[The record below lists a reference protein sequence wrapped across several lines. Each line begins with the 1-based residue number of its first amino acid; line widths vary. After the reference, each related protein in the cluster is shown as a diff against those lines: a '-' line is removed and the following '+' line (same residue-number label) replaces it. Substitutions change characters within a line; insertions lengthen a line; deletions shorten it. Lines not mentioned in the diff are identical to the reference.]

1 MRLLWTFWLLLLML
15 VKGAYAQVVPVPLH
29 GTDEQSG
36 TAPTLTFLWAAKSAK
51 VTLVFIPGG
60 EGHLGFTP
68 DKKSLGGFYAA
79 TLKPLSDSSLT
90 SGSMHVVVFDSPT
103 ALPAGSNYPISRQ
116 SPDHLRRIESVVRFY
131 KERYGLPILIM
142 GHSNGAASITEF
154 YKMLQRE
161 GKSDLVAG
169 AVISSARN
177 GSAFSDKTN
186 LPILFLAHERD
197 GCAKS
202 TPYESKS
209 VYEAQRKTNS
219 ERLEYVVIRG
229 GEAQAQNP
237 CTSGFNM
244 FYGAGDEAYKAI
256 DIFFF
261 GP

>member
-1 MRLLWTFWLLLLML
+1 MRTLWTICLLLLIL
-15 VKGAYAQVVPVPLH
+15 VKGTYAQVVPVPLG
-29 GTDEQSG
+29 GTEEQSG
-36 TAPTLTFLWAAKSAK
+36 AAPTMTFLWTAKSAT

-68 DKKSLGGFYAA
+68 EKKSLGGFYAA

-90 SGSMHVVVFDSPT
+90 SGSMHVVVFDSP
-103 ALPAGSNYPISRQ
+103 APLPVGSNYPISRQ
-116 SPDHLRRIESVVRFY
+116 SSDHLRRIESVVRFY
-131 KERYGLPILIM
+131 KERYGLPIVIM

-154 YKMLQRE
+154 YKMLQRDS
-161 GKSDLVAG
+161 KSDLVAG
-169 AVISSARN
+169 AVFSSARN
-177 GSAFSDKTN
+177 GSTFSDKTN

-197 GCAKS
+197 GCGKS

-209 VYEAQRKTNS
+209 VYEGQRKTNS

-237 CTSGFNM
+237 CTSGFHM

-256 DIFFF
+256 DTFFF
-261 GP
+261 GH

>member
-1 MRLLWTFWLLLLML
+1 
-15 VKGAYAQVVPVPLH
+15 
-29 GTDEQSG
+29 
-36 TAPTLTFLWAAKSAK
+36 
-51 VTLVFIPGG
+51 
-60 EGHLGFTP
+60 
-68 DKKSLGGFYAA
+68 
-79 TLKPLSDSSLT
+79 
-90 SGSMHVVVFDSPT
+90 MHVVVFDSPT
-103 ALPAGSNYPISRQ
+103 ALPVGSNYPISRQ

-161 GKSDLVAG
+161 GKSDLLAG
-169 AVISSARN
+169 AVFSAARN

-237 CTSGFNM
+237 CTSGFHM